1 MDELELNSCGVN
13 AKIKAT
19 ILEYSLMREIGFTDN
34 SEKDWYFCKRVC
46 FPNGKKYAHIDI
58 TFNVTIP
65 KNGSDVCINV
75 LDEDFLQPYDYQ
87 SILKSNP
94 SFETAIIV
102 KNQVEE
108 LMVYLQKHG
117 VLNGHVEGEYI

>member
-1 MDELELNSCGVN
+1 MYELELNSCGVN

-19 ILEYSLMREIGFTDN
+19 ILEDSLMREIGFTDN

-46 FPNGKKYAHIDI
+46 FPKERKYANIDI

-94 SFETAIIV
+94 CFETAIIV
-102 KNQVEE
+102 KDQVED
-108 LMVYLQKHG
+108 LMIYLQEHG
-117 VLNGHVEGEYI
+117 VLSNYVKGEYI